1 LQQFKKT
8 IDFRQIYEQKVRQYI
23 KNKFCLPEE
32 VFEKVELS
40 HRAIF
45 YRENVLDLAE
55 DGLLESL
62 MFMICKEA
70 QGEIMS
76 YLNRSKFL

>member
-1 LQQFKKT
+1 M
-8 IDFRQIYEQKVRQYI
+8 
-23 KNKFCLPEE
+23 
-32 VFEKVELS
+32 
-40 HRAIF
+40 
-45 YRENVLDLAE
+45 DLAE

-70 QGEIMS
+70 QAEIMS